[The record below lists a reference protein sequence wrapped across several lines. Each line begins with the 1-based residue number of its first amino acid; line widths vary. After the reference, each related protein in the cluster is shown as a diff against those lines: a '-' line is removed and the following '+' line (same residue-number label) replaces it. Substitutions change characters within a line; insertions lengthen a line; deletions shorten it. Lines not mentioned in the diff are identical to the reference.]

1 MPARLTALALT
12 AAALVTPECDA
23 ARGIRAAWR
32 DCSLCASPNAGW
44 PMGAMAGLLGVRL
57 EKEGHYALGDATRP
71 LGPRSIYTGHRI
83 AQLAGGLV
91 TLAAVATCTY
101 LHCGSSD
108 PGSSDT
114 GLSSTETGLS
124 CVPDAAKPCYNAACI
139 HARHDRDCDG
149 CIDRLELED
158 LADDVRAWGSHLLP
172 PRGRSRP
179 ARVCARIVT
188 ERLDE
193 VEAHRGVD
201 ETWSPACLSA
211 EHIADFAA
219 CHIEGLRL

>member
-1 MPARLTALALT
+1 MRAVKQPLLCRAPHAARSTLACHFIIAHAYTLSRAAAWAARRPRLSRHQHPRLTRRGYHGKYEWFGKPSARLDDLTNLAPARLTALALT

-57 EKEGHYALGDATRP
+57 EKEGHYALGEAIRP

-101 LHCGSSD
+101 LH
-108 PGSSDT
+108 
-114 GLSSTETGLS
+114 
-124 CVPDAAKPCYNAACI
+124 
-139 HARHDRDCDG
+139 
-149 CIDRLELED
+149 
-158 LADDVRAWGSHLLP
+158 
-172 PRGRSRP
+172 
-179 ARVCARIVT
+179 
-188 ERLDE
+188 
-193 VEAHRGVD
+193 
-201 ETWSPACLSA
+201 
-211 EHIADFAA
+211 
-219 CHIEGLRL
+219 